1 MQLLLQADAVV
12 RGDCSVPACPAQKP
26 SPLLQASSN
35 AVVYNASRQHKN
47 PVLKHIINLSV
58 LPADIVPDF
67 QLGQQAC
74 VLFLSLK

>member
-1 MQLLLQADAVV
+1 M
-12 RGDCSVPACPAQKP
+12 
-26 SPLLQASSN
+26 LQASSN